1 MKKCLLAAI
10 IFSLLMIPVFSAYNS
25 WGIPDSSEIRAKL
38 VENWFE
44 NDLENI
50 RNNLQEIYINS
61 AGQKFQV
68 RLEEAENT
76 YNIFVSPAAEINVKI
91 ISDKETRTQKTE
103 VFPGDNP
110 GSWVLIKDKKTN
122 KPIRIRYYFKPNS
135 EVYIQFSPHNR
146 TAFADMVIF
155 DNYVSRSIPCGV
167 PFELFYKASFEDV
180 LNVTK
185 SILPWNYV
193 ITDKSD
199 YQSILQMSA
208 IIKENLPSIMY
219 APDAMYDENDKV
231 VRITNGKPFEAVVA
245 ENQKQNLYLSS
256 AGFIKWIAD
265 GLIEPI
271 AGSSLKRDPLIKETV
286 EVKENGYQ
294 GVLSTKYNLFFAL
307 DWIRNLSR
315 AVISVYTEKNYV
327 YNQADVDVCINP
339 FSGSISEKGIVNNV
353 SFVNDSGYKMEV
365 LKSLLYLLA
374 ASEPDTFYFGAIRG
388 TDRSV
393 SPEIKAFNECVAFF
407 PYFDSN
413 GLFNCFV
420 FMNGRAI
427 KLEDFCLL
435 YQDDFVYL
443 TRVRSAEEFYPYS
456 IK

>member
-68 RLEEAENT
+68 RLEESEST

-193 ITDKSD
+193 TTNKSD
-199 YQSILQMSA
+199 YHSILQMSA
-208 IIKENLPSIMY
+208 VIKENLPAIMY

-245 ENQKQNLYLSS
+245 ENQKQN
-256 AGFIKWIAD
+256 
-265 GLIEPI
+265 
-271 AGSSLKRDPLIKETV
+271 SLKRSRRQHRRQQRRRCMPTV
-286 EVKENGYQ
+286 
-294 GVLSTKYNLFFAL
+294 
-307 DWIRNLSR
+307 SR
-315 AVISVYTEKNYV
+315 ART
-327 YNQADVDVCINP
+327 
-339 FSGSISEKGIVNNV
+339 
-353 SFVNDSGYKMEV
+353 
-365 LKSLLYLLA
+365 
-374 ASEPDTFYFGAIRG
+374 ASEASLRNTARPRL
-388 TDRSV
+388 RS
-393 SPEIKAFNECVAFF
+393 SRQMPRSILRSHPASSKKA
-407 PYFDSN
+407 
-413 GLFNCFV
+413 
-420 FMNGRAI
+420 GR
-427 KLEDFCLL
+427 
-435 YQDDFVYL
+435 
-443 TRVRSAEEFYPYS
+443 
-456 IK
+456 